1 MFVYLFVYVH
11 NLSVPLLAPLSN
23 PVAIA
28 KALTDFTDLYNLN
41 LVQLGFGDSVLG
53 SSQGLPLP
61 QLSQNMMLNSK
72 WPK

>member
-28 KALTDFTDLYNLN
+28 KAFTDLDKLIW
-41 LVQLGFGDSVLG
+41 F
-53 SSQGLPLP
+53 
-61 QLSQNMMLNSK
+61 NSALEI
-72 WPK
+72 WF